1 MRPSPEGRA
10 LLVGLSAWNIML
22 GAIDAALLVLY
33 LPNPTA
39 AGWAAFGVAATGLLA
54 LVVALT
60 TRVRAELLEDR
71 CPEVPGGTP

>member
-1 MRPSPEGRA
+1 MRLSPETRA

-22 GAIDAALLVLY
+22 GAIDAALLVLH

-39 AGWAAFGVAATGLLA
+39 AGWAAFGVATTGL
-54 LVVALT
+54 VALLAT
-60 TRVRAELLEDR
+60 IAAHDRTELLEDR